1 MLHSFR
7 NEIILQLIHLLTC
20 LYCIWCN
27 NRECVVTQICIL
39 YFRPVAGYISICP
52 DSVSTRSHDVTQL
65 LSTMKHEIL
74 HALVK
79 YSHFLTRLI
88 FFFLSQL
95 WKFSFKVLRLVV
107 FFFTLKRV
115 SNDFRDFPLAYM
127 LSFEI
132 SLETPSPPET
142 RTVIN
147 QGTYIQ
153 CERKMCLHVLYT
165 GLFKPNAIFTQSHS
179 LKI

>member
-1 MLHSFR
+1 MCCNSDLYPIFQTCCRVYQYLSRFCVNSFTWR
-7 NEIILQLIHLLTC
+7 NPVIVDHEAWNLA
-20 LYCIWCN
+20 CIGKIFSLSY
-27 NRECVVTQICIL
+27 QIN
-39 YFRPVAGYISICP
+39 F
-52 DSVSTRSHDVTQL
+52 
-65 LSTMKHEIL
+65 
-74 HALVK
+74 
-79 YSHFLTRLI
+79 

-95 WKFSFKVLRLVV
+95 WKFSFKVLRLEV
-107 FFFTLKRV
+107 FFFTSKRV
-115 SNDFRDFPLAYM
+115 SNDFRDFPQAYM

>member
-20 LYCIWCN
+20 LFCKWCI
-27 NRECVVTQICIL
+27 NRECVVTQICMV

-95 WKFSFKVLRLVV
+95 WKFSFKVLRLVG
-107 FFFTLKRV
+107 FFFYIEKSIKWFQGFSAGLYAF
-115 SNDFRDFPLAYM
+115 FRDQFGNPL
-127 LSFEI
+127 
-132 SLETPSPPET
+132 TPRDPDS
-142 RTVIN
+142 N
-147 QGTYIQ
+147 
-153 CERKMCLHVLYT
+153 
-165 GLFKPNAIFTQSHS
+165 KPRNIHPM
-179 LKI
+179 

>member
-1 MLHSFR
+1 MYQQRVCCNSDLYRIFQTCCRLYQYLSRFCVNSFTWR
-7 NEIILQLIHLLTC
+7 NPVIVDHEAWNLA
-20 LYCIWCN
+20 CIGKIFSLSY
-27 NRECVVTQICIL
+27 QIN
-39 YFRPVAGYISICP
+39 
-52 DSVSTRSHDVTQL
+52 
-65 LSTMKHEIL
+65 
-74 HALVK
+74 
-79 YSHFLTRLI
+79 
-88 FFFLSQL
+88 FFFVSQL

-153 CERKMCLHVLYT
+153 CRWKCVYMYFIQGYSNPGT
-165 GLFKPNAIFTQSHS
+165 FSPNHTH
-179 LKI
+179 

>member
-7 NEIILQLIHLLTC
+7 NEIILQLIHLFTC
-20 LYCIWCN
+20 LFCKWCN
-27 NRECVVTQICIL
+27 NRECVVTQICIV

-95 WKFSFKVLRLVV
+95 WKFSFKVLRLVG
-107 FFFTLKRV
+107 FFFYIEKSIKWFQGFSAGLYAF
-115 SNDFRDFPLAYM
+115 FRDQFGNPL
-127 LSFEI
+127 
-132 SLETPSPPET
+132 TPRDPDS
-142 RTVIN
+142 N
-147 QGTYIQ
+147 
-153 CERKMCLHVLYT
+153 
-165 GLFKPNAIFTQSHS
+165 KPRNIHPM
-179 LKI
+179 

>member
-7 NEIILQLIHLLTC
+7 NEIILQLIHLFTC
-20 LYCIWCN
+20 LFCKWCN

-95 WKFSFKVLRLVV
+95 WKFSFKVLRLVG
-107 FFFTLKRV
+107 FFFYIEKSIKWFQGFSAGLYAF
-115 SNDFRDFPLAYM
+115 FRDQFGNPL
-127 LSFEI
+127 
-132 SLETPSPPET
+132 TPRDPDS
-142 RTVIN
+142 N
-147 QGTYIQ
+147 
-153 CERKMCLHVLYT
+153 
-165 GLFKPNAIFTQSHS
+165 KPRNIHPM
-179 LKI
+179 

>member
-7 NEIILQLIHLLTC
+7 NEIILQLIHLFTC
-20 LYCIWCN
+20 LFCKWCN
-27 NRECVVTQICIL
+27 NRECVVTQICIV

-95 WKFSFKVLRLVV
+95 WKFSFKVLRLVG

-115 SNDFRDFPLAYM
+115 SNDFRDFLLAYM

-153 CERKMCLHVLYT
+153 CRWKCVYMYFIQGYSNPGT
-165 GLFKPNAIFTQSHS
+165 FSPNHTH
-179 LKI
+179 